1 MITSLQTTPIMQDTF
16 RLEPRFGLPALLL
29 TCQDA
34 NERNI
39 SQLQR
44 FNAAIFPIRQTNKFY
59 KQLLTAPP
67 PFSRLVYHGE
77 ILVAAVCCTKE
88 ISKQSYTPSK
98 LYIMTLGV
106 LPTYRERGIGH
117 KLITHVLELASSP
130 EYSQHIEE
138 VYLHVQD
145 GNHEAFAFYEQHGF
159 QIANR
164 IVGYYKRLQPS
175 DCFVVRK
182 PVNLHLTQT
191 SQQNNDDTNLVT

>member
-1 MITSLQTTPIMQDTF
+1 MQDTF
-16 RLEPRFGLPALLL
+16 RLEPRLGLPALSL
-29 TCQDA
+29 TCQDV
-34 NERNI
+34 NEVNI

-44 FNAAIFPIRQTNKFY
+44 FNAAIFPVRQTNNFY
-59 KQLLTAPP
+59 KQMLTDPP
-67 PFSRLVYHGE
+67 GFSRLVYHGQV
-77 ILVAAVCCTKE
+77 LVAAVCCTKE
-88 ISKQSYTPSK
+88 ISKQSHTSSSK

-117 KLITHVLELASSP
+117 KLITHVLEMVSSP
-130 EYSQHIEE
+130 EHSQDIEE

-145 GNHEAFAFYEQHGF
+145 GNHEALAFYERHGF

-164 IVGYYKRLQPS
+164 IVGYYKRLKPS

-191 SQQNNDDTNLVT
+191 SQQNKVDINLAT